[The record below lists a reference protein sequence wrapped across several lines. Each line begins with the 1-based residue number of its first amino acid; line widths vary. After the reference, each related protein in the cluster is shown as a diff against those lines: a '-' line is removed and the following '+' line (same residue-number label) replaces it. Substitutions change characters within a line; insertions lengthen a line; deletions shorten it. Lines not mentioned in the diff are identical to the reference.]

1 MVTIQWQDG
10 KQVVVWPE
18 SVAPGKA
25 RFTFG
30 AGEGGAGLANEAAGP
45 SSTAGYWMSL
55 PPSRNG

>member
-25 RFTFG
+25 RFPT
-30 AGEGGAGLANEAAGP
+30 
-45 SSTAGYWMSL
+45 
-55 PPSRNG
+55 PPLQKR